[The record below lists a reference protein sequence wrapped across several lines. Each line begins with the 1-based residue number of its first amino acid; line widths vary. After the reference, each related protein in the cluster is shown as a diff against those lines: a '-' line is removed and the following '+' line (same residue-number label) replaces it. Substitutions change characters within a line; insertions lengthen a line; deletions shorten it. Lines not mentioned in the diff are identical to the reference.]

1 MSIFVLMEIRMD
13 LNSLFD
19 RYQLEKR
26 EAGSGVR
33 VSISGRYGS
42 CVSMYTPDD
51 IDLRALQYA
60 EELITVK
67 QHGLLHVADLGSS
80 PYCPQ
85 SIRFAY
91 LGYQVDAFDLEP
103 PAPEFGQINQ
113 ELGKKIQYVQKN
125 LLDVS
130 VNDLQPYS
138 IVYTNRCLFFLPFA
152 EAKKVISKFV
162 NVALP
167 GAKFFISVMDIDG
180 PLAEN
185 YLDREKP
192 LADRFSRVK
201 NDYAKKVECNM
212 PVCFYRPEEVERELL
227 SGLSV
232 LLEEIIQTTEHSSIK
247 IIFKKP

>member
-1 MSIFVLMEIRMD
+1 MSIFVLMELRMD

-42 CVSMYTPDD
+42 CVSMYTPDE

-60 EELITVK
+60 EELIATK
-67 QHGLLHVADLGSS
+67 PYDPLYAADLGSS

-85 SIRFAY
+85 SLRFAH

-103 PAPEFGQINQ
+103 SAPEFSQINQ
-113 ELGKKIQYVQKN
+113 ELGNKIQYIQKN

-130 VNDLQPYS
+130 VNDLKPYS
-138 IVYTNRCLFFLPFA
+138 IVYTNRCLFFLPFV
-152 EAKKVISKFV
+152 EAKKVLYKFIE
-162 NVALP
+162 AAAP

-185 YLDREKP
+185 YIDREKP
-192 LADRFSRVK
+192 LAERFSVVK

-212 PVCFYRPEEVERELL
+212 PVCFYTTEEVQRELL
-227 SGLSV
+227 SGLPVS
-232 LLEEIIQTTEHSSIK
+232 LEEIIQTTQHSSIK
-247 IIFKKP
+247 IIFKKS